1 MMKVNVLGTEYEIV
15 YKDYKDDSTFA
26 NRGCDGYCAEY
37 SKKIVI
43 GNIRTFPEHEEDTE
57 EESKAL
63 ENEILRHEL
72 IHAFLNESGLS
83 YSSLQYS
90 SGWAKNE
97 EMVDFFAI
105 QFPKIAKVF
114 KELKII

>member
-1 MMKVNVLGTEYEIV
+1 MKANVLGTEYEIV
-15 YKDYKDDSTFA
+15 YKDYQDDSTFA
-26 NRGCDGYCAEY
+26 DKGWCGYCGEY
-37 SKKIVI
+37 SKEIVI
-43 GNIRTFPEHEEDTE
+43 GNLHTFPEYKNENEETL
-57 EESKAL
+57 KAIQK
-63 ENEILRHEL
+63 EILRHEL

-83 YSSLQYS
+83 YSTLQYS

-97 EMVDFFAI
+97 EMIDFFAI